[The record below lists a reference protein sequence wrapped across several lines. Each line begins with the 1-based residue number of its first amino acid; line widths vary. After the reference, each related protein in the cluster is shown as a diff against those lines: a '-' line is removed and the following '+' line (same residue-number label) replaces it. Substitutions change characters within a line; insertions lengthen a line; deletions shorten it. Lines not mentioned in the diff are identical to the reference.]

1 MNKNEQIQPNYIL
14 DEFIRIHN
22 VPAATVTNYQDIKPE
37 HVERIKTVLAPFTQK
52 LRGEINQQFKAL
64 NGKEIG
70 LRVVCGY
77 RAERWDKMQGRSGA
91 GEHPKANAIDILPVG
106 CKDDATYLTVFYWIA
121 MKMATHNGGFAIK
134 FPTFEG
140 GKIKTFGF
148 IHIDFRALPARWN
161 Y

>member
-14 DEFIRIHN
+14 DEFIR
-22 VPAATVTNYQDIKPE
+22 VFGVLKATEINYQDITAE
-37 HVERIKTVLAPFTQK
+37 HIIRIKTVVAPFIQQLRNK
-52 LRGEINQQFKAL
+52 LNAKFQAE

-70 LRVVCGY
+70 LMVSCCFRSK
-77 RAERWDKMQGRSGA
+77 RWDISQKRSGL
-91 GEHPKANAIDILPVG
+91 GEHPKANAGDIYPTN
-106 CKDDATYLTVFYWIA
+106 CKDDNMYLKVFYFIA
-121 MKMATHNGGFAIK
+121 SELAQHNGGFAIK

-148 IHIDFRALPARWN
+148 IHIDFRGTFARWN